1 MQSTASHHH
10 TRPPFWRDE
19 RVLAILSQVI
29 VVAVVVG
36 GIYYLYNNMATA
48 LREQMGIAISFDF
61 LDTTAGF
68 DIGESLIEY
77 DRSSTYA
84 RALVVGLLNTLQVAF
99 LGIIFATILGIV
111 LGVMRLSNNWLV
123 SRIALVYVETFR
135 NIPLLV
141 LLIFWAQAVFL
152 KLPRVRE
159 ALILFDPHFP
169 IYLSNRGMAT
179 PWGIPTETWGSFLL
193 FLLMGLVLAVI
204 VAALLVRRGRQTG
217 RMPFVTVWFLV
228 TWIAVAII
236 GWFIVGQ
243 PLQLSRPA
251 LEGLNTQGGRVFSQQ
266 FMALLSGLVIYTAA
280 FIAEIVRAG
289 IQSVSKG
296 QREAA
301 TALGLGGFQ
310 TLRLIIFPQA
320 LRVMV
325 PPLTSQYLNLTKNSS
340 LAIAIGYPDL
350 FAVAGNTILNQTGRA
365 IEVFILIMAI
375 YLSFSLLTS
384 LIMNFY
390 NRRIRLV
397 ER

>member
-1 MQSTASHHH
+1 MQSAASHHH

-36 GIYYLYNNMATA
+36 GIYYLYNNMTTA

-99 LGIIFATILGIV
+99 LGIIFATILGII
-111 LGVMRLSNNWLV
+111 LGVMRLSTNWLV

-159 ALILFDPHFP
+159 ALILFNPYFP
-169 IYLSNRGMAT
+169 IYVSNRGIAT
-179 PWGIPTETWGSFLL
+179 PWGIPTETWGAFLL
-193 FLLMGLVLAVI
+193 FLLLGLVLAVI
-204 VAALLVRRGRQTG
+204 VAALLVRRGQQTG

-236 GWFIVGQ
+236 GWFIVGR

-289 IQSVSKG
+289 VQSVSKG

-375 YLSFSLLTS
+375 YLSFSLFTS